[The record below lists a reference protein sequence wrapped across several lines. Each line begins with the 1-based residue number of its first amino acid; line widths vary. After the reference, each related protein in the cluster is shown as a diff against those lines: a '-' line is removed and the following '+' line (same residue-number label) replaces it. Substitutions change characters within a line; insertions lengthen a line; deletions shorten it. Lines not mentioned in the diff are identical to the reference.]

1 MCQGLVGS
9 DSGAADLEKRV
20 RAGLMRRL
28 DVYRLL
34 SVLNRCMLGGC
45 LLVSFT
51 ASASVDA
58 TRGFS
63 IATYRPPL
71 PRITSLNPDQTE
83 TEDVPLIIIP
93 GQIGLGPEFSR
104 DGSTS
109 PRYQAKTGVILEPRV
124 NTLGKGDPLPALVR
138 GAGEETPGPSQSAAM
153 VMSNEPM
160 IDRTVPPQP
169 FAKAEPAG
177 LMPRAEPAAI
187 TSPDNSAN
195 TLAIALILHDFSQT
209 MAANERRLAAS
220 SVLAKIV
227 PPVRPADPHP
237 NIASLLTTAELDKEQ
252 RCLAEAVYFEARSEP
267 EQGQAAVAQVVL
279 NRLKSKYYPKTIC
292 EVVYQNQERFLGCE
306 FTFTCEGKSLV
317 VTEPESWSVAVRLAR
332 QVMEG
337 AIYNPD
343 VGDSTH
349 YHADYVRP
357 YWANALEKR
366 DVIGRHIFYSLKP
379 GLPGGVC
386 PGCLLAKA
394 AG

>member
-1 MCQGLVGS
+1 
-9 DSGAADLEKRV
+9 
-20 RAGLMRRL
+20 MRRL
-28 DVYRLL
+28 DVYHLL

-63 IATYRPPL
+63 IATYHPPAL
-71 PRITSLNPDQTE
+71 RIMSLDPDQTG
-83 TEDVPLIIIP
+83 TEEAPLIIIP
-93 GQIGLGPEFSR
+93 GQIGLGPEFSQE
-104 DGSTS
+104 GSTS

-124 NTLGKGDPLPALVR
+124 NTLGKSDPLPVLVH
-138 GAGEETPGPSQSAAM
+138 GAGGETPGAAVLADM
-153 VMSNEPM
+153 VTPNKPVIDQVVTPEPL
-160 IDRTVPPQP
+160 
-169 FAKAEPAG
+169 AKTGQAG
-177 LMPRAEPAAI
+177 LTPRAEPTAI
-187 TSPDNSAN
+187 TSPVNGTN
-195 TLAIALILHDFSQT
+195 TLTIALILNDFSKT

-220 SVLAKIV
+220 SVQAKRE
-227 PPVRPADPHP
+227 PPVSPADQHP
-237 NIASLLTTAELDKEQ
+237 NIASFLATADLDKEQ

-279 NRLKSKYYPKTIC
+279 NRLKSEYYPKTIC
-292 EVVYQNQERFLGCE
+292 DVVYQNQERFLGCE

-332 QVMEG
+332 QVMAG

-357 YWANALEKR
+357 YWAKALEKR